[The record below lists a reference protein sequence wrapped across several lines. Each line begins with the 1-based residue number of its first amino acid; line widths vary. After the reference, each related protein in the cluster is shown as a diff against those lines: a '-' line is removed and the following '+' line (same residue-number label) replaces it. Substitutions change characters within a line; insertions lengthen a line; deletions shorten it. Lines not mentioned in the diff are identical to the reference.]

1 MRISSVEIINF
12 RQYKELKLDFP
23 KNGTHDLHV
32 ICADNG
38 VGKTNILN
46 AISWCLYGDEPH
58 LGNASV
64 SLPRLNLEAKR
75 NAVESGNEQENVI
88 VRVYVVDEE
97 EKIIFERKQNFLVNN
112 DFEMKDE
119 FSVIVTVN
127 GMDAVHKGE
136 EEAKEYVNKY
146 MPEKIRQYFYFDGEQ
161 LNSYFISDDS
171 SKIKETIHAIS
182 QVDIVTVVKDRLNTI
197 IAQKNA
203 EAGKKQPQ
211 IDNIN
216 KTIADLEQRLKD
228 TENKLIQI
236 NEQIKESERIIK
248 ENTEHLQGQE
258 NLPELEKKYQ
268 ILQKQQEVLMQE
280 KSGMA
285 KKLFDFVR
293 DRKVYLT
300 FYPAAKETLDII
312 DEKRENNS
320 LPPDIDKDLLQKIL
334 ITHKCSICGHGL
346 SEDETQNIRD
356 MLDKIQVSSQTSNLL
371 MLIRNELEHIVNKA
385 EKYLHDKEQ
394 LLKEHNELNARIQE
408 CEQALQEIDD
418 QISKFSDKEKVIQW
432 HTERNSHK
440 KIRDINLQK
449 QGALGIQIGELKK
462 QIAAE
467 EAKRTKEFDKEKQLK
482 QLKTER
488 DFLKK
493 SKDIVEAIES
503 EMMTEVKN
511 KMQERTKDYF
521 LDLIWKKDV
530 YTQIE
535 LDEKYQLDLIHKDGY
550 SCVGSCSA
558 AERSLLALAF
568 TLALH
573 EVSGFNALLFIDTPV
588 ARVTSQNRKNFA
600 VVLEKVSETKQLI
613 MTFTPDE
620 YSENIKKVFEP
631 IAATSARLKMNSYN
645 EITTII

>member
-1 MRISSVEIINF
+1 M
-12 RQYKELKLDFP
+12 
-23 KNGTHDLHV
+23 
-32 ICADNG
+32 
-38 VGKTNILN
+38 
-46 AISWCLYGDEPH
+46 
-58 LGNASV
+58 
-64 SLPRLNLEAKR
+64 
-75 NAVESGNEQENVI
+75 
-88 VRVYVVDEE
+88 
-97 EKIIFERKQNFLVNN
+97 
-112 DFEMKDE
+112 
-119 FSVIVTVN
+119 
-127 GMDAVHKGE
+127 
-136 EEAKEYVNKY
+136 
-146 MPEKIRQYFYFDGEQ
+146 
-161 LNSYFISDDS
+161 
-171 SKIKETIHAIS
+171 
-182 QVDIVTVVKDRLNTI
+182 
-197 IAQKNA
+197 
-203 EAGKKQPQ
+203 
-211 IDNIN
+211 
-216 KTIADLEQRLKD
+216 EQRLKD